1 MDAGGGTAAE
11 PARRAAQSGLAV
23 ELPVFTGPLDLLL
36 HLIQKNRISIYDIP
50 IAIICDQYHETLKQL
65 QELDLDLASEFVAM
79 ASWLVYLKSRMLL
92 PRHPGRREEDPRE
105 ELVERL
111 LEYRRVKAL
120 ADMLH
125 GEDVVRRCLWTPNLE
140 RGAWA
145 EGEEAP
151 VELEAVDL
159 RVLAR
164 AYLEVM
170 ERYAAQH
177 PPPLQVLPLRH
188 TVEQKMKDLYRR
200 VREERLVRLLTVLHS
215 LADVEEV
222 VTLVMATLELVRLG
236 GVRAEQRRHFAE
248 IFLRPGT
255 VVLDASALAVGEG
268 DHGHQGT

>member
-1 MDAGGGTAAE
+1 MMQPAAGSPQESLPEETRSE
-11 PARRAAQSGLAV
+11 LAV

-36 HLIQKNRISIYDIP
+36 HLIQKNQISIYDIP
-50 IAIICDQYHETLKQL
+50 IATICDQYHEALQQL
-65 QELDLDLASEFVAM
+65 QEVDLELASEFVAM
-79 ASWLVYLKSRMLL
+79 ASWLVYIKSRMLL
-92 PRHPGRREEDPRE
+92 PRRPGKEEEDPRE

-125 GEDVVRRCLWTPNLE
+125 GEDVVRRCIWTPDLE
-140 RGAWA
+140 RGAWSTGD
-145 EGEEAP
+145 ENE
-151 VELEAVDL
+151 VELESVDL

-200 VREERLVRLLTVLHS
+200 VREERLVRLLSVLHS
-215 LADVEEV
+215 MADVEEV
-222 VTLVMATLELVRLG
+222 VTLVMAALELVRLG

-248 IFLRPGT
+248 IFLRPGR
-255 VVLDASALAVGEG
+255 VVLEDSALAAGEG
-268 DHGHQGT
+268 GNGE